1 MIEANISKGD
11 VEITAGKS
19 CLDNIFCLKQVIAKQ
34 NGKNKETN
42 LFYVDLEEAYN
53 MVSRKMLWP
62 VIGEVGVP
70 QEILVV
76 IQKMC
81 ANNEA
86 HVKTG
91 NKISAGLETNTGLK
105 QGCG

>member
-11 VEITAGKS
+11 MEITAGKS
-19 CLDNIFCLKQVIAKQ
+19 CLDNIFCLQQIMAKHKE
-34 NGKNKETN
+34 KNKETN

-53 MVSRKMLWP
+53 MVSRKMLWL
-62 VIGEVGVP
+62 VIREVGVP

-76 IQKMC
+76 IQKIY

-86 HVKTG
+86 HVKIG
-91 NKISAGLETNTGLK
+91 NRISAGLETTTGLK